1 VVESLACDMRDV
13 KLLEKIGSGGFGDIF
28 RATWRGTP
36 VACKRIRADLI
47 NEEKRVA
54 LQDLAIEVTH
64 LQQLRHPNI
73 CMLLGYSTSENNP
86 VMLSELMRCSLLDV
100 LRAGNVHGGGK
111 PALSKRRSV
120 RYAVQLAQGMNYLHT
135 CKPPIMHRDLK
146 PANLLVDFSGTLKV
160 SDFGLAKLRPAP
172 SARASDAKAAFMTG
186 ETGSYRF
193 MAPEVFRHEE
203 YDESVD
209 VYSFSMIL
217 FYMLRGMPPFLHLGG
232 VDAAVAAA
240 IRQER
245 PPIPRAWDEKI
256 THLLQA
262 AWSEN
267 PASRPSFQKALDT
280 LREYYK
286 ANFKAS
292 LEDDL
297 KKEAAENHGKECVIC

>member
-1 VVESLACDMRDV
+1 
-13 KLLEKIGSGGFGDIF
+13 
-28 RATWRGTP
+28 
-36 VACKRIRADLI
+36 
-47 NEEKRVA
+47 
-54 LQDLAIEVTH
+54 
-64 LQQLRHPNI
+64 
-73 CMLLGYSTSENNP
+73 
-86 VMLSELMRCSLLDV
+86 
-100 LRAGNVHGGGK
+100 
-111 PALSKRRSV
+111 
-120 RYAVQLAQGMNYLHT
+120 
-135 CKPPIMHRDLK
+135 
-146 PANLLVDFSGTLKV
+146 
-160 SDFGLAKLRPAP
+160 
-172 SARASDAKAAFMTG
+172 
-186 ETGSYRF
+186 
-193 MAPEVFRHEE
+193 
-203 YDESVD
+203 
-209 VYSFSMIL
+209 
-217 FYMLRGMPPFLHLGG
+217 MPPFLHLGG